1 MANNVVKIDRPA
13 PRKRIAHK
21 GGYGAVPYD
30 KVANH
35 AAALLSAVK
44 NELHLVDYFTR
55 EDLLHLDV
63 LDHLSTISRYGYIC
77 RAARFLIED
86 GSFSE
91 ISNTNLCLRGRE
103 SKFSLDVPI
112 HHLYR
117 DAVTRAVGKLGRDQL
132 FSVMDVVRTW
142 KADPHLTE
150 HTKRV
155 IVRRGLAERVR
166 DGRVVQ
172 KDEQHYYVEE

>member
-30 KVANH
+30 KVATH

-44 NELHLVDYFTR
+44 NELHLVDFFTR
-55 EDLLHLDV
+55 EDLLHIEVFDQ
-63 LDHLSTISRYGYIC
+63 LSTISRYGYVC
-77 RAARFLIED
+77 KAARFLIED
-86 GSFSE
+86 GSFVELSQ
-91 ISNTNLCLRGRE
+91 TNLCLKGRD
-103 SKFSLDVPI
+103 SRFSAETPI

-117 DAVTRAVGKLGRDQL
+117 DAVSRAIVKIGKRQL

-166 DGRVVQ
+166 EGRVI
-172 KDEQHYYVEE
+172 KSDEQHYYVEE